1 MCLIIEDIH
10 IYAWIC
16 LPQMSTG
23 FSKYL
28 YGDDF
33 SEKFDLQEIVDDG
46 NLNHQHQSSIMQ
58 QQNKNISLRYLK
70 LFDARP
76 MAMIIRVK

>member
-1 MCLIIEDIH
+1 
-10 IYAWIC
+10 
-16 LPQMSTG
+16 MSPKI
-23 FSKYL
+23 FSRKDRISVFNFL
-28 YGDDF
+28 TIYGDDF

-46 NLNHQHQSSIMQ
+46 NLNHQHQSNVMQ